1 MITYNK
7 FITPISWVL
16 YSLCGL
22 ILAFLLS
29 WLILA
34 KFNFGYAW
42 LHDTLEIQQHA
53 ERYGP
58 QNRYRKNFQL
68 TNKQEKVRL
77 FAAINSSIHNH
88 GSGLSTIKYK
98 HKNGKEL
105 GALLHQAEIIHLKD
119 VANLLDTLKVIA
131 AIACATWIIFVIL
144 FSRRRIPRPNFKQ
157 QILGITAFVALA
169 SLLVILIGPVTV
181 FYAFHEW
188 IFPENHKWFF
198 YYQESLMTILMKA
211 PDLFGVIALFL
222 TTLAMALFIAI
233 NVAITQVFTY
243 FSKNNFTLTNK
254 KP

>member
-22 ILAFLLS
+22 IIAFLLS

-42 LHDTLEIQQHA
+42 LHDTLKIQQHA
-53 ERYGP
+53 EKYGP
-58 QNRYRKNFQL
+58 QNRYRKNFQF

-77 FAAINSSIHNH
+77 FAQINSSIHNH
-88 GSGLSTIKYK
+88 GTGLSAIKYK
-98 HKNGKEL
+98 HKNGREL
-105 GALLHQAEIIHLKD
+105 GTLLHHAEIVHLKD
-119 VANLLDTLKVIA
+119 VANLLDTLKVMA
-131 AIACATWIIFVIL
+131 AIAFSTWAILVIL
-144 FSRRRIPRPNFKQ
+144 FWRRTIPQPNFKQ
-157 QILGITAFVALA
+157 QIIGITAFVALA
-169 SLLVILIGPVTV
+169 SLLVILMGPVTV

-211 PDLFGVIALFL
+211 PDLFGAIALFL
-222 TTLAMALFIAI
+222 TGLALIFFIAI
-233 NVAITQVFTY
+233 NAATY
-243 FSKNNFTLTNK
+243 QAFQFRDK
-254 KP
+254 KRT